1 MVMWRYPGPDCLD
14 RSFQAELG
22 DAELD
27 TRVQGILALG
37 VNRRTSPSL
46 VSLRE
51 GVISPWVSQLK
62 LAFV

>member
-1 MVMWRYPGPDCLD
+1 MWRYLGPGCPD

-22 DAELD
+22 DARVD
-27 TRVQGILALG
+27 TNVLRILALG
-37 VNRRTSPSL
+37 VNRCTGLGP

-51 GVISPWVSQLK
+51 GVISPWVSLLE